1 MVTVRQTLIAAL
13 QAIRRHEV
21 ATGRLAGD
29 HSDRQWHAH
38 TRLPRSTIRH
48 IEADDT
54 PSGTSIDTVEA
65 LAQRFHVE
73 PWQLLVPG
81 FDPANPPKLDR
92 MEARASKRARTHE
105 TTD

>member
-1 MVTVRQTLIAAL
+1 MVTVRQTLIQSL

-21 ATGRLAGD
+21 ATGRLERD

-65 LAQRFHVE
+65 LAQRFHFE
-73 PWQLLVPG
+73 PWQLLTPG
-81 FDPANPPKLDR
+81 FDPANPPKLEGS
-92 MEARASKRARTHE
+92 EARRQARTR
-105 TTD
+105 TTA